1 MIEGEQQDNFRA
13 QEQLLSNQ
21 GYNGAG
27 IIQIR
32 LDTDLLLEKIELYL
46 SGLKKQ
52 SLFNSTT
59 QTVEEKLIAV
69 GKPKANKE
77 GVQGIITFIQSVVN
91 PQTVQGNIDE
101 TRCYGI
107 IADARM
113 DLTKMIIISRVEWDI
128 EPRETDAIIQFC
140 MNTIK
145 IFLTRTIDNLERQ
158 SYGTFQTREVQTRQD
173 GNKGFIAG
181 LFGK

>member
-1 MIEGEQQDNFRA
+1 MNDEADNYRANEQI
-13 QEQLLSNQ
+13 LSNQ
-21 GYNGAG
+21 GYTNAG

-52 SLFNSTT
+52 SQFDPKTE
-59 QTVEEKLIAV
+59 TVREEFVAV

-77 GVQGIITFIQSVVN
+77 GVQAIITFIQSVVN

-113 DLTKMIIISRVEWDI
+113 DLTKMILISRGDWDI
-128 EPRETDAIIQFC
+128 DSKETDAIIQFC

-173 GNKGFIAG
+173 NNKGFLGG
-181 LFGK
+181 LFGRN